1 MSDKEAIQTIK
12 DRINLV
18 DLVGRSVKL
27 RKSGNTEWTGCCPFH
42 VERTPSFYVVPNKQI
57 WHCFGCGETGDAI
70 DFVMKTESLP
80 FPEAL
85 EQLAKEAGV
94 DLPKRERVDTREE
107 QRLNRLRAILD
118 ESQAFF
124 KAQLVSEEDAMA
136 YLQTR
141 GLTSGFI
148 ELSGLGVAPPT
159 FDMLVRHLKSVGF
172 KGEDIVAAGV
182 GAVSQRGGL
191 IDTMRNRITIPII
204 DWRGRLVAFGGRVLD
219 DSKPKYLNTKE
230 TDLFKKGE
238 TLFGLFSAKGNMQD
252 GALVVEGYFD
262 VLTLQM
268 LSIPNAVAPLGTALT
283 EAHLDRL
290 KRYTERIILCFDGDE
305 AGHRAMEKTLT
316 LALPKGFDVRLLEL
330 PQGEDPDTWAM
341 SVGKAAF
348 EELMRKAPDWT
359 AFKLQRAMQGRDM
372 RKVAERMAVLKEIT
386 PMVGYLPQDT
396 RELFVATLSH
406 QLQLPAFEV
415 AKAAGI
421 APSTPEKPVAEPE
434 APKATPE
441 PQNVSKAILGLT
453 VLWLDVSTRQVVLDA
468 PKGWW
473 EDCPGACYLE
483 EILDDGK
490 GEVSTEAKTL
500 LWQAAAMKNVG
511 RVPNSERLLLS
522 LETDYI
528 ESELQALRRGMDD
541 PKTPRES
548 LPTYEKAQLA
558 LLERRSRLNR
568 RHGRLEG
575 HAMR

>member
-1 MSDKEAIQTIK
+1 MSDKEVIQTVK

-18 DLVGRSVKL
+18 ELVGKNVKL
-27 RKSGNTEWTGCCPFH
+27 RRSGNTEWTGCCPFH
-42 VERTPSFYVVPNKQI
+42 VERTPSFYVIPNKQI

-70 DFVMKTESLP
+70 DFVMKVENMP

-118 ESQAFF
+118 EAQEFF

-148 ELSGLGVAPPT
+148 GLSGLGVAPPT
-159 FDMLVRHLKSVGF
+159 YDMLVRHLKSVGF
-172 KGEDIVAAGV
+172 KGEEIVAAGV

-191 IDTMRNRITIPII
+191 IDTMRNRITIPIR
-204 DWRGRLVAFGGRVLD
+204 DWRGRIVAFGGRVLD

-230 TDLFKKGE
+230 TELFKKGE
-238 TLFGLFSAKGNMQD
+238 TLFGLFEAKGSMQD
-252 GALVVEGYFD
+252 GALIVEGYFD
-262 VLTLQM
+262 VLALQM
-268 LSIPNAVAPLGTALT
+268 LSIHNAVAPLGTALT

-290 KRYTERIILCFDGDE
+290 KRYTERITLCFDGDE
-305 AGHRAMEKTLT
+305 AGHRAMEKTLA

-330 PQGEDPDTWAM
+330 PQGEDPDTLVMRIGQAD
-341 SVGKAAF
+341 F
-348 EELMRKAPDWT
+348 EDLMRKAPDWT

-372 RKVAERMAVLKEIT
+372 RKVAERMAVLKDVA
-386 PMVGYLPQDT
+386 PMVGYLPQET

-406 QLQLPAFEV
+406 QLQIPAHEV

-421 APSTPEKPVAEPE
+421 ATAAPETPVVEPE
-434 APKATPE
+434 APKAALE

-453 VLWLDVSTRQVVLDA
+453 VLWLDVATRKAVLDT

-473 EDCPGACYLE
+473 EDCAGACYLE

-500 LWQAAAMKNVG
+500 LWQAAALKNVN
-511 RVPNSERLLLS
+511 RVPNVERLLLS

-541 PKTPRES
+541 PKTPKDA

-558 LLERRSRLNR
+558 LLERRSRLKR
-568 RHGRLEG
+568 GHGRLEG